1 MLYNQGTGA
10 IPVVSARGLLRH
22 DVEIEADA
30 NHYWAEYITVEGL
43 YVFTTTVV
51 FDSYEVYL
59 EMDILFLAGEMGH
72 FMGFPDTVQEGHH
85 GYVHNPADM
94 YVDLFVVNEE

>member
-1 MLYNQGTGA
+1 MVYNQGTGA
-10 IPVVSARGLLRH
+10 IPVISARGLVGH
-22 DVEIEADA
+22 AVTIDPDA
-30 NHYWAEYITVEGL
+30 NHYWAEYITVDGP

-51 FDSYEVYL
+51 FDSYEVYQ
-59 EMDILFLAGEMGH
+59 EMDALFLAGEMGL